1 MPRISESKINEIRES
16 ADIVDI
22 IKNYIPL
29 ELKGK
34 NYFGVCPFHQDHSPS
49 MSVSKEKQMYK
60 CFSCGAAGN
69 VFTFVSNYENIPF
82 IEAVVKVAG
91 ILGISVGDYT
101 TIKPKEKYE
110 LEYNVMDLA
119 LKFYQN
125 TLRTKDG
132 GAAREYLLKRGLNE
146 EMQKVFDIGLST
158 TSDKL
163 YPFLK
168 QKGMDEKFLFDLG
181 LIIQEEGSIKDT
193 FKDRILFPIHDA
205 KGHAVGFTGRV
216 YKGDYKPKYLN
227 SKENYIF
234 KKGNILFNYHRA
246 RDAIRTKKEVVIVEG
261 NMDAIRMY
269 VSGIKNTIA
278 LMGVSLTKEQIDLIR
293 NLHATVILM
302 LDNDEAGRTA
312 TLTNGEALESAG
324 ITCKVVRLSGEKD
337 PDEYILKNG
346 VQQMITN
353 IAHAESYLEFK
364 IKALKDNKDLTDATV
379 LSSYIKSV
387 LQSISDED
395 AITKEVTINKLVE
408 DYNLD
413 KDLLNN
419 ELKKMATNNNVNVK
433 VVARDPLK
441 KKINKEEISAR
452 SIIYYMMNDYK
463 YIKMYQTNLGYFK
476 GANYRGMANEIL
488 YYMTKNKTMN
498 FADFMSY
505 VAVSPL
511 KEEFET
517 VIRDTKIEDFSD
529 STFLDYILNIK
540 ESRIKGSI
548 KECKNIIKDSSDILE
563 QEKEMQK
570 IITLKSELEKIIEE
584 RSVKK

>member
-216 YKGDYKPKYLN
+216 YKPKYLN

>member
-1 MPRISESKINEIRES
+1 MPMISESKINEIRES

-69 VFTFVSNYENIPF
+69 VFTFVSNYENITF

-101 TIKPKEKYE
+101 ITKPKEKYE
-110 LEYNVMDLA
+110 REYNAMDLA

-125 TLRTKDG
+125 TLSTKDG

-168 QKGMDEKFLFDLG
+168 QKGMDEKFILDLG
-181 LIIQEEGSIKDT
+181 LITQEEGSIKDT

-205 KGHAVGFTGRV
+205 KGHVVGFTGRV

-227 SKENYIF
+227 SKENHIF

-353 IAHAESYLEFK
+353 IAHAKSYLEFK

-387 LQSISDED
+387 LKSISDED

-408 DYNLD
+408 DYKLD

-433 VVARDPLK
+433 VVARWSLK

-476 GANYRGMANEIL
+476 SANYRGMANEIL

-548 KECKNIIKDSSDILE
+548 KECKKIIKDSSDILE

>member
-1 MPRISESKINEIRES
+1 MPMISESKINEIRES

-69 VFTFVSNYENIPF
+69 VFTFVSNYENITF

-101 TIKPKEKYE
+101 TTKPKEKYE
-110 LEYNVMDLA
+110 WEYNAMDLA

-125 TLRTKDG
+125 TLSTKDG

-168 QKGMDEKFLFDLG
+168 QKGMDEKFILDLG
-181 LIIQEEGSIKDT
+181 LITQEEGSIKDT

-205 KGHAVGFTGRV
+205 KGHVVGFTGRV

-227 SKENYIF
+227 SKENHIF

-353 IAHAESYLEFK
+353 IAHAKSYLEFK

-379 LSSYIKSV
+379 LSSYIKNV
-387 LQSISDED
+387 LKSISDKD

-408 DYNLD
+408 DYKLD

-419 ELKKMATNNNVNVK
+419 ELKKLTTNNNVNVK
-433 VVARDPLK
+433 VVARGSLK

-476 GANYRGMANEIL
+476 SANYRGMANEIL

-548 KECKNIIKDSSDILE
+548 KECKKIIKDSSDILE

>member
-69 VFTFVSNYENIPF
+69 VFTFVSNYENITF

-101 TIKPKEKYE
+101 TTQPKEKYE
-110 LEYNVMDLA
+110 REYNAMDLA

-125 TLRTKDG
+125 TLRAKDG

-408 DYNLD
+408 DYKLD
-413 KDLLNN
+413 KDILNN

-433 VVARDPLK
+433 VVARGSLK

-476 GANYRGMANEIL
+476 SANYRGMANEIL
-488 YYMTKNKTMN
+488 YYMTKNKVMN

-548 KECKNIIKDSSDILE
+548 KECKKIIKDSSDILE

>member
-1 MPRISESKINEIRES
+1 MPMISESKINEIRES

-69 VFTFVSNYENIPF
+69 VFTFVSNYENITF

-91 ILGISVGDYT
+91 IIGISVGDYT
-101 TIKPKEKYE
+101 TTKPKEKYE
-110 LEYNVMDLA
+110 REYNAMDLA

-125 TLRTKDG
+125 TLSTKDG

-181 LIIQEEGSIKDT
+181 LITQEEGSIKDT

-205 KGHAVGFTGRV
+205 KGHVVGFTGRV

-227 SKENYIF
+227 SKENHIF

-353 IAHAESYLEFK
+353 IAHAKSYLEFK

-387 LQSISDED
+387 LKSISDED

-408 DYNLD
+408 DYKLD

-433 VVARDPLK
+433 VVARESLK
-441 KKINKEEISAR
+441 KKINKEEISAK

-476 GANYRGMANEIL
+476 SANYRGMANEIL

-548 KECKNIIKDSSDILE
+548 KECKKIIKDSSDILE

>member
-1 MPRISESKINEIRES
+1 MPMISESKINEIRES

-69 VFTFVSNYENIPF
+69 VFTFVSNYENITF

-101 TIKPKEKYE
+101 TTKPKEKYE
-110 LEYNVMDLA
+110 REYNAMDLA

-168 QKGMDEKFLFDLG
+168 QKGMDEKFILDLG
-181 LIIQEEGSIKDT
+181 LITQEEGSIKDT

-205 KGHAVGFTGRV
+205 KGHVVGFTGRV

-227 SKENYIF
+227 SKENHIF

-353 IAHAESYLEFK
+353 IAHAKSYLEFK

-379 LSSYIKSV
+379 LSSYIKNV
-387 LQSISDED
+387 LKSISDKD

-408 DYNLD
+408 DYKLD

-419 ELKKMATNNNVNVK
+419 ELKKLTTNNNVNVK
-433 VVARDPLK
+433 VVARGSLK

-476 GANYRGMANEIL
+476 SANYRGMANEIL

-548 KECKNIIKDSSDILE
+548 KECKKIIKDSSDILE

>member
-101 TIKPKEKYE
+101 TTKPKEKYE
-110 LEYNVMDLA
+110 REYNAMDLA

-293 NLHATVILM
+293 NLHATVILI

-408 DYNLD
+408 DYKLD
-413 KDLLNN
+413 KDILNN

-433 VVARDPLK
+433 VVARGSLK

-505 VAVSPL
+505 VQVSPL

-548 KECKNIIKDSSDILE
+548 KECKKIIKDSSDILE

>member
-1 MPRISESKINEIRES
+1 MPMISESKINEIRES

-69 VFTFVSNYENIPF
+69 VFTFVSNYENITF

-101 TIKPKEKYE
+101 TTKPKEKYE
-110 LEYNVMDLA
+110 REYNAMDLA

-168 QKGMDEKFLFDLG
+168 QKGMDEKFILDLG
-181 LIIQEEGSIKDT
+181 LITQEEGSIKDT

-205 KGHAVGFTGRV
+205 KGHVVGFTGRV

-227 SKENYIF
+227 SKENHIF

-353 IAHAESYLEFK
+353 IAHAKSYLEFK

-387 LQSISDED
+387 LKSISDKD

-408 DYNLD
+408 DYKLD

-419 ELKKMATNNNVNVK
+419 ELKKLATNNNVNVK
-433 VVARDPLK
+433 VVARGSLK

-476 GANYRGMANEIL
+476 SANYRGMANEIL

-548 KECKNIIKDSSDILE
+548 KECKKIIKDSSDILE

>member
-1 MPRISESKINEIRES
+1 MPMISESKINEIRES

-69 VFTFVSNYENIPF
+69 VFTFVSNYENITF

-91 ILGISVGDYT
+91 IIGISVGDYT
-101 TIKPKEKYE
+101 TTKPKEKFE
-110 LEYNVMDLA
+110 REYNAMDLA

-125 TLRTKDG
+125 TLSTKDG

-181 LIIQEEGSIKDT
+181 LITQEEGNIKDT

-205 KGHAVGFTGRV
+205 KGHVVGFTGRV

-227 SKENYIF
+227 SKENHIF

-324 ITCKVVRLSGEKD
+324 INCKVVRLSGEKD

-353 IAHAESYLEFK
+353 IAHAKSYLEFK

-387 LQSISDED
+387 LKSISDED

-408 DYNLD
+408 DYKLD

-419 ELKKMATNNNVNVK
+419 ELKKLATNNNVNVK
-433 VVARDPLK
+433 VVARGSLK

-548 KECKNIIKDSSDILE
+548 KECKKIIKDSSDILE

>member
-101 TIKPKEKYE
+101 TTKPKEKYE
-110 LEYNVMDLA
+110 REYNVMDLA

-433 VVARDPLK
+433 VVARGSLK

-476 GANYRGMANEIL
+476 SVNYRGMANEIL

-548 KECKNIIKDSSDILE
+548 KECKKIIKDSSDILE

>member
-69 VFTFVSNYENIPF
+69 VFTFVSNYENITF

-101 TIKPKEKYE
+101 TTQPKEKYE
-110 LEYNVMDLA
+110 REYNAMDLA

-293 NLHATVILM
+293 NLHATVILI

-408 DYNLD
+408 DYKLD
-413 KDLLNN
+413 KDILNN

-433 VVARDPLK
+433 VVARGSLK

-505 VAVSPL
+505 VQVSPL

-548 KECKNIIKDSSDILE
+548 KECKKIIKDSSDILE

>member
-1 MPRISESKINEIRES
+1 MPMISESKINEIRES

-69 VFTFVSNYENIPF
+69 VFTFVSNYENITF

-101 TIKPKEKYE
+101 TTKPKEKYE
-110 LEYNVMDLA
+110 REYNAMDLA

-168 QKGMDEKFLFDLG
+168 QKGMDEKFILDLG
-181 LIIQEEGSIKDT
+181 LITQEEGSIKDT

-205 KGHAVGFTGRV
+205 KGHVVGFTGRV

-227 SKENYIF
+227 SKENHIF

-278 LMGVSLTKEQIDLIR
+278 LMGLSLTKEQIDLIR

-353 IAHAESYLEFK
+353 IAHAKSYLEFK

-379 LSSYIKSV
+379 LSSYIKNV
-387 LQSISDED
+387 LKSISDKD

-408 DYNLD
+408 DYKLD

-419 ELKKMATNNNVNVK
+419 ELKKLTTNNNVNVK
-433 VVARDPLK
+433 VVARGSLK

-476 GANYRGMANEIL
+476 SANYRGMANEIL

-517 VIRDTKIEDFSD
+517 VIRDTKI
-529 STFLDYILNIK
+529 
-540 ESRIKGSI
+540 
-548 KECKNIIKDSSDILE
+548 
-563 QEKEMQK
+563 
-570 IITLKSELEKIIEE
+570 
-584 RSVKK
+584 

>member
-1 MPRISESKINEIRES
+1 MPMISESKINEIRES

-69 VFTFVSNYENIPF
+69 VFTFVSNYENITF

-101 TIKPKEKYE
+101 TTKPKEKYE
-110 LEYNVMDLA
+110 WEYNAMDLA

-125 TLRTKDG
+125 TLSTKDG

-168 QKGMDEKFLFDLG
+168 QKGMDEKFILDLG
-181 LIIQEEGSIKDT
+181 LITQEEGSIKDT

-205 KGHAVGFTGRV
+205 KGHVVGFTGRV

-227 SKENYIF
+227 SKENHIF

-353 IAHAESYLEFK
+353 IAHAKSYLEFK

-379 LSSYIKSV
+379 LSSYIKNV
-387 LQSISDED
+387 LKSISDKD

-408 DYNLD
+408 DYKLD

-419 ELKKMATNNNVNVK
+419 ELKKLTTNNNVNVK
-433 VVARDPLK
+433 VVAREPLK
-441 KKINKEEISAR
+441 KKNNKEEISAR

-476 GANYRGMANEIL
+476 SANYRGMANEIL

-548 KECKNIIKDSSDILE
+548 KECKKIIKDSSDILE

>member
-1 MPRISESKINEIRES
+1 MPMISESKINEIRES

-29 ELKGK
+29 GLKGK

-69 VFTFVSNYENIPF
+69 VFTFVSNYENITF

-101 TIKPKEKYE
+101 ITKPKEKYE
-110 LEYNVMDLA
+110 REYNAMDLA

-132 GAAREYLLKRGLNE
+132 GAAREYLFKRGLNE

-168 QKGMDEKFLFDLG
+168 QKGMDEKFILDLG
-181 LIIQEEGSIKDT
+181 LITQEEESIKDT

-205 KGHAVGFTGRV
+205 KGHVVGFTGRV

-227 SKENYIF
+227 SKENHIF

-353 IAHAESYLEFK
+353 IAHAKSYLEFK

-387 LQSISDED
+387 LKSISDED

-408 DYNLD
+408 DYKLD

-419 ELKKMATNNNVNVK
+419 ELKKLATNNNVNVK
-433 VVARDPLK
+433 VVAREPLK

-476 GANYRGMANEIL
+476 RANYRGMANEIL

-529 STFLDYILNIK
+529 STFLDYVLNIK
-540 ESRIKGSI
+540 ESCIKGSI
-548 KECKNIIKDSSDILE
+548 KECKKIIKDSSDILE

>member
-1 MPRISESKINEIRES
+1 MPMISESKINEIRES

-69 VFTFVSNYENIPF
+69 VFTFVSNYENITF
-82 IEAVVKVAG
+82 IEAVVKVAE

-101 TIKPKEKYE
+101 TTKPKEKYE
-110 LEYNVMDLA
+110 REYNAMDLA

-168 QKGMDEKFLFDLG
+168 QKGMDEKFILDLG
-181 LIIQEEGSIKDT
+181 LITQEEGSIKDT

-205 KGHAVGFTGRV
+205 KGHVVGFTGRV

-227 SKENYIF
+227 SKENHIF

-312 TLTNGEALESAG
+312 TLTNGEALESVG

-353 IAHAESYLEFK
+353 IAHAKSYLEFK

-387 LQSISDED
+387 LKSISDKD

-408 DYNLD
+408 DYKLD

-419 ELKKMATNNNVNVK
+419 ELKKLTTNNNVNVK
-433 VVARDPLK
+433 VVARGSLK
-441 KKINKEEISAR
+441 KKNNKEEISAR

-476 GANYRGMANEIL
+476 SANYRGMANEIL

-548 KECKNIIKDSSDILE
+548 KECKKIIKDSSDILE

>member
-110 LEYNVMDLA
+110 REYNAMDLA

-387 LQSISDED
+387 LKSISDED

-408 DYNLD
+408 DYKLD

-433 VVARDPLK
+433 VVTRGSLK

-488 YYMTKNKTMN
+488 YYMTKNKVMN

-548 KECKNIIKDSSDILE
+548 KECKKIIKDSSDILE

>member
-69 VFTFVSNYENIPF
+69 VFTFVSNYENITF

-101 TIKPKEKYE
+101 TTKPKEKYE
-110 LEYNVMDLA
+110 REYNAMDLA

-293 NLHATVILM
+293 NLHATVILI

-408 DYNLD
+408 DYKLD
-413 KDLLNN
+413 KDILNN

-433 VVARDPLK
+433 VVARGSLK

-505 VAVSPL
+505 VQVSPL

-548 KECKNIIKDSSDILE
+548 KECKKIIKDSSDILE

>member
-1 MPRISESKINEIRES
+1 MPMISESKINEIRES

-69 VFTFVSNYENIPF
+69 VFTFVSNYENITF

-101 TIKPKEKYE
+101 TTKPKEKYE
-110 LEYNVMDLA
+110 REYNAMDLA

-125 TLRTKDG
+125 TLSTKDG

-168 QKGMDEKFLFDLG
+168 QKGMDEKFILDLG
-181 LIIQEEGSIKDT
+181 LITQEEGSIKDT

-324 ITCKVVRLSGEKD
+324 INCKVVRLSGEKD

-353 IAHAESYLEFK
+353 IAHAKSYLEFK

-387 LQSISDED
+387 LKSISDED

-408 DYNLD
+408 DYKLD

-419 ELKKMATNNNVNVK
+419 ELKKLATNNNVNVK
-433 VVARDPLK
+433 VVARGSLK

-476 GANYRGMANEIL
+476 SANYRGMANEIL

-548 KECKNIIKDSSDILE
+548 KECKKIIKDSSDILE

>member
-1 MPRISESKINEIRES
+1 MPMISESKINEIRES

-69 VFTFVSNYENIPF
+69 VFTFVSNYENITF

-101 TIKPKEKYE
+101 ITKPKEKYE
-110 LEYNVMDLA
+110 REYNAMDLA

-125 TLRTKDG
+125 TLSTKDG

-168 QKGMDEKFLFDLG
+168 QKGMDEKFILDLG
-181 LIIQEEGSIKDT
+181 LITQEEGSIKDT

-205 KGHAVGFTGRV
+205 KGHVVGFTGRV

-227 SKENYIF
+227 SKENHIF

-312 TLTNGEALESAG
+312 TLTNGEALENAG

-353 IAHAESYLEFK
+353 IAHAKSYLEFK

-387 LQSISDED
+387 LKSISDED

-408 DYNLD
+408 DYKLD

-433 VVARDPLK
+433 VVARGSLK

-476 GANYRGMANEIL
+476 RANYRGMANEIL
-488 YYMTKNKTMN
+488 YYMTKNKVMN

-540 ESRIKGSI
+540 ESCIKGSI

>member
-1 MPRISESKINEIRES
+1 MPMISESKINEIRES

-69 VFTFVSNYENIPF
+69 VFTFVSNYENITF

-101 TIKPKEKYE
+101 TTKPKEKYE
-110 LEYNVMDLA
+110 REYNAMDLA

-168 QKGMDEKFLFDLG
+168 QKGMDEKFILDLG
-181 LIIQEEGSIKDT
+181 LITQEEGSIKDT

-205 KGHAVGFTGRV
+205 KGHVVGFTGRV

-227 SKENYIF
+227 SKENHIF

-353 IAHAESYLEFK
+353 IAHAKSYLEFK

-379 LSSYIKSV
+379 LSSYIKNV
-387 LQSISDED
+387 LKSISDKD

-408 DYNLD
+408 DYKLD

-419 ELKKMATNNNVNVK
+419 ELKKLATNNNVNVK
-433 VVARDPLK
+433 VVARGSLK

-476 GANYRGMANEIL
+476 SANYRGMANEIL

-548 KECKNIIKDSSDILE
+548 KECKKIIKDSSDILE

>member
-101 TIKPKEKYE
+101 TTQPKEKYE
-110 LEYNVMDLA
+110 REYNAMDLA

-181 LIIQEEGSIKDT
+181 LITQEEGSIKDT

-312 TLTNGEALESAG
+312 TLTNGETLESAG

-353 IAHAESYLEFK
+353 IAHAKSYLEFK

-387 LQSISDED
+387 LKSISDED

-408 DYNLD
+408 DYKLD

-433 VVARDPLK
+433 VVARGSLK
-441 KKINKEEISAR
+441 KKINKEEVSAR

-548 KECKNIIKDSSDILE
+548 KECKKIIKDSSDILE

>member
-101 TIKPKEKYE
+101 TTQPKEKYE
-110 LEYNVMDLA
+110 REYNAMDLA

-125 TLRTKDG
+125 TLSTKDG

-168 QKGMDEKFLFDLG
+168 QKGMDEKFILDLG
-181 LIIQEEGSIKDT
+181 LITQEEGSIKDT

-205 KGHAVGFTGRV
+205 KGHVVGFTGRV

-227 SKENYIF
+227 SKENHIF

-278 LMGVSLTKEQIDLIR
+278 LMGISLTKEQIDLIR

-324 ITCKVVRLSGEKD
+324 ITCTVVRLSGEKD

-353 IAHAESYLEFK
+353 IAHAKSYLEFK

-387 LQSISDED
+387 LKSISDED

-408 DYNLD
+408 DYKLD

-433 VVARDPLK
+433 VVARGSLK

-476 GANYRGMANEIL
+476 SANYRGMANEIL
-488 YYMTKNKTMN
+488 YYMTKNKVMN

>member
-101 TIKPKEKYE
+101 TTQPKEKYE
-110 LEYNVMDLA
+110 REYNAMDLA

-168 QKGMDEKFLFDLG
+168 QKGMDEKFILDLG
-181 LIIQEEGSIKDT
+181 LITQEEGSIKDT

>member
-1 MPRISESKINEIRES
+1 MPMISESKINEIRES

-69 VFTFVSNYENIPF
+69 VFTFVSNYENITF

-101 TIKPKEKYE
+101 TTKPKEKYE
-110 LEYNVMDLA
+110 REYNAMDLA

-125 TLRTKDG
+125 TLSTKDG

-163 YPFLK
+163 SPFLK
-168 QKGMDEKFLFDLG
+168 QKGMDEKFILDLG
-181 LIIQEEGSIKDT
+181 LITQEEGSIKDT

-205 KGHAVGFTGRV
+205 KGHVVGFTGRV

-227 SKENYIF
+227 SKENHIF

-312 TLTNGEALESAG
+312 TLTNGEALENAG

-353 IAHAESYLEFK
+353 IAHAKSYLEFK

-387 LQSISDED
+387 LKSISDED

-408 DYNLD
+408 DYKLD

-433 VVARDPLK
+433 VVARGSLK
-441 KKINKEEISAR
+441 KKINKEEISAK

-476 GANYRGMANEIL
+476 SANYRGMANEIL

-548 KECKNIIKDSSDILE
+548 KECKKIIKDSSDILE

>member
-101 TIKPKEKYE
+101 TTQPKEKYE
-110 LEYNVMDLA
+110 REYNAMDLA

-125 TLRTKDG
+125 TLSTKDG

-168 QKGMDEKFLFDLG
+168 QKGMDEKFILDLG
-181 LIIQEEGSIKDT
+181 LITQEEGSIKDT

-205 KGHAVGFTGRV
+205 KGHVVGFTGRV

-227 SKENYIF
+227 SKENHIF

-278 LMGVSLTKEQIDLIR
+278 LMGISLTKEQIDLIR

-387 LQSISDED
+387 LKSISDED

-408 DYNLD
+408 DYKLD
-413 KDLLNN
+413 KDILNN

-433 VVARDPLK
+433 VVARGSLK

-476 GANYRGMANEIL
+476 SANYRGMANEIL
-488 YYMTKNKTMN
+488 YYMTKNKVMN

-548 KECKNIIKDSSDILE
+548 KECKKIIKDSSDILE

>member
-1 MPRISESKINEIRES
+1 MPMISESKINEIRES

-101 TIKPKEKYE
+101 TTQPKEKYE
-110 LEYNVMDLA
+110 REYNAMDLA

-132 GAAREYLLKRGLNE
+132 GTAREYLLKRGLNE

-346 VQQMITN
+346 VQQMIMN

-433 VVARDPLK
+433 VVARGSLK

-476 GANYRGMANEIL
+476 SANYRGMANEIL

-548 KECKNIIKDSSDILE
+548 KECKKIIKDSSDILE

>member
-69 VFTFVSNYENIPF
+69 VFTFVSNYENISF

-101 TIKPKEKYE
+101 TTKPKEKYE
-110 LEYNVMDLA
+110 REYNAMDLA

-181 LIIQEEGSIKDT
+181 LITQEEGSIKDT

-312 TLTNGEALESAG
+312 TLTNGETLESAG

-408 DYNLD
+408 DYKLD

-433 VVARDPLK
+433 VVARGSLK

-476 GANYRGMANEIL
+476 DANYRGMANEIL

>member
-101 TIKPKEKYE
+101 TTQPKEKYE
-110 LEYNVMDLA
+110 REYNAMDLA

-408 DYNLD
+408 DYKLD
-413 KDLLNN
+413 KDILNN

-433 VVARDPLK
+433 VVARGSLK

-476 GANYRGMANEIL
+476 SANYRGMANEIL

-548 KECKNIIKDSSDILE
+548 KECKKIIKDSSDILE

>member
-1 MPRISESKINEIRES
+1 MPMISESKINEIRES

-69 VFTFVSNYENIPF
+69 VFTFVSNYENITF

-101 TIKPKEKYE
+101 TTKPKEKYE
-110 LEYNVMDLA
+110 REYNAMDLA

-168 QKGMDEKFLFDLG
+168 QKGMDEKFILDLG
-181 LIIQEEGSIKDT
+181 LITQEEGSIKDT

-205 KGHAVGFTGRV
+205 KGHVVGFTGRV

-227 SKENYIF
+227 SKENHIF

-353 IAHAESYLEFK
+353 IAHAKSYLEFK

-387 LQSISDED
+387 LKSISDED

-408 DYNLD
+408 DYKLD

-433 VVARDPLK
+433 VVARESLK
-441 KKINKEEISAR
+441 KKINKEEISAK

-476 GANYRGMANEIL
+476 SANYRGMANEIL

-548 KECKNIIKDSSDILE
+548 KECKKIIKDSSDILE

>member
-101 TIKPKEKYE
+101 TTQPKEKYE
-110 LEYNVMDLA
+110 REYNAMDLA

-132 GAAREYLLKRGLNE
+132 GAAREYLLKRELNE

-408 DYNLD
+408 DYKLD
-413 KDLLNN
+413 KDILNN

-433 VVARDPLK
+433 VVARGSLK

-476 GANYRGMANEIL
+476 SANYRGMANEIL

-548 KECKNIIKDSSDILE
+548 KECKKIIKDSSDILE

>member
-101 TIKPKEKYE
+101 TTQPKEKYE
-110 LEYNVMDLA
+110 REYNAMDLA

-125 TLRTKDG
+125 TLSTKDG

-168 QKGMDEKFLFDLG
+168 QKGMDEKFILDLG
-181 LIIQEEGSIKDT
+181 LITQEEGSIKDT

-205 KGHAVGFTGRV
+205 KGHVVGFTGRV

-227 SKENYIF
+227 SKENHIF

-278 LMGVSLTKEQIDLIR
+278 LMGISLTKEQIDLIR

-387 LQSISDED
+387 LKSISDED

-408 DYNLD
+408 DYKLD
-413 KDLLNN
+413 KDILNN

-433 VVARDPLK
+433 VVARGSLK

-476 GANYRGMANEIL
+476 SAHYRGRANEIL
-488 YYMTKNKTMN
+488 YYMTKNKVMN

-548 KECKNIIKDSSDILE
+548 KECKKIIKDSSDILE

>member
-1 MPRISESKINEIRES
+1 MPMISESKINEIRES

-69 VFTFVSNYENIPF
+69 VFTFVSNYENITF

-91 ILGISVGDYT
+91 IIGISVGDYT
-101 TIKPKEKYE
+101 TTKPKEKYE
-110 LEYNVMDLA
+110 REYNAMDLA

-125 TLRTKDG
+125 TLSTKDG

-168 QKGMDEKFLFDLG
+168 QKGMDEKFILDLG
-181 LIIQEEGSIKDT
+181 LITQEEGSIKDT

-205 KGHAVGFTGRV
+205 KGHVVGFTGRV

-227 SKENYIF
+227 SKENHIF

-324 ITCKVVRLSGEKD
+324 INCKVVRLSGEKD

-353 IAHAESYLEFK
+353 IAHAKSYLEFK

-387 LQSISDED
+387 LKSISDED

-408 DYNLD
+408 DYKLD

-433 VVARDPLK
+433 VVARESLK
-441 KKINKEEISAR
+441 KKINKEEISAK

-476 GANYRGMANEIL
+476 SANYRGMANEIL

-548 KECKNIIKDSSDILE
+548 KECKKIIKDSSDILE

>member
-101 TIKPKEKYE
+101 TTKPKEKYE
-110 LEYNVMDLA
+110 REYNAMDLA

-302 LDNDEAGRTA
+302 LDNDEAGKTA

-408 DYNLD
+408 DYKLD
-413 KDLLNN
+413 KDILNN

-433 VVARDPLK
+433 VVARGSLK

-476 GANYRGMANEIL
+476 SANYRGMANEIL

-548 KECKNIIKDSSDILE
+548 KECKKIIKDSSDILE

>member
-69 VFTFVSNYENIPF
+69 VFTFVSNYENISF

-101 TIKPKEKYE
+101 TTQPKEKYE
-110 LEYNVMDLA
+110 REYNAMDLA

-433 VVARDPLK
+433 VVARGSLK

-548 KECKNIIKDSSDILE
+548 KECKKIIKDSSDILE

>member
-101 TIKPKEKYE
+101 TTQPKEKYE
-110 LEYNVMDLA
+110 REYNAMDLA

-168 QKGMDEKFLFDLG
+168 QKGMDEKFILDLG
-181 LIIQEEGSIKDT
+181 LITQEEGSIKDT

-548 KECKNIIKDSSDILE
+548 KECKKIIKDSSDILE

>member
-101 TIKPKEKYE
+101 TTKPKEKYE
-110 LEYNVMDLA
+110 REYNAMDLA

-408 DYNLD
+408 DYKLD
-413 KDLLNN
+413 KDILNN

-433 VVARDPLK
+433 VVARGSLK

-476 GANYRGMANEIL
+476 SANYRGMANEIL

-548 KECKNIIKDSSDILE
+548 KECKKIIKDSSDILE

>member
-69 VFTFVSNYENIPF
+69 VFTFVSNYENITF

-101 TIKPKEKYE
+101 ITQPKEKYE
-110 LEYNVMDLA
+110 REYNAMDLA

-146 EMQKVFDIGLST
+146 EMQKVFDICLST

-168 QKGMDEKFLFDLG
+168 QKGMDEKFLLDLG
-181 LIIQEEGSIKDT
+181 LITQEEGSIKDT

-293 NLHATVILM
+293 NLRATVILM

-312 TLTNGEALESAG
+312 TLTNGEALESVG
-324 ITCKVVRLSGEKD
+324 IACKVVRLSGEKD

-433 VVARDPLK
+433 VVARGSLK

-548 KECKNIIKDSSDILE
+548 KECKKIIKDSSDILE

>member
-1 MPRISESKINEIRES
+1 MPMISESKINEIRES

-69 VFTFVSNYENIPF
+69 VFTFVSNYENITF

-101 TIKPKEKYE
+101 TTKPKEKYE
-110 LEYNVMDLA
+110 REYNAMDLA

-168 QKGMDEKFLFDLG
+168 QKGMDEKFILDLG
-181 LIIQEEGSIKDT
+181 LITQEEGSIKDT

-205 KGHAVGFTGRV
+205 KGHVVGFTGRV

-227 SKENYIF
+227 SKENHIF

-246 RDAIRTKKEVVIVEG
+246 RDAIRTTKEVVIVEG

-353 IAHAESYLEFK
+353 IAHAKSYLEFK

-387 LQSISDED
+387 LKSISDKD

-408 DYNLD
+408 DYKLD

-419 ELKKMATNNNVNVK
+419 ELKKLTTNNNVNVK
-433 VVARDPLK
+433 VVARGSLK

-476 GANYRGMANEIL
+476 SANYRGMANEIL

-548 KECKNIIKDSSDILE
+548 KECKKIIKDSSDILE

>member
-408 DYNLD
+408 DYKLD
-413 KDLLNN
+413 KDILNN

-433 VVARDPLK
+433 VVARGSLK

-476 GANYRGMANEIL
+476 SANYRGMANEIL

-548 KECKNIIKDSSDILE
+548 KECKKIIKDSSDILE